1 MTDTINQRHWGA
13 RLKGGHKPCSSCG
26 NDAVSYF
33 VTVDENDV
41 ATRIEWFC
49 DVHQPE
55 SPEAL

>member
-1 MTDTINQRHWGA
+1 MSNTVNQRHWGA

-26 NDAVSYF
+26 KDAVSYF

-49 DVHQPE
+49 EVHQPE
-55 SPEAL
+55 EG